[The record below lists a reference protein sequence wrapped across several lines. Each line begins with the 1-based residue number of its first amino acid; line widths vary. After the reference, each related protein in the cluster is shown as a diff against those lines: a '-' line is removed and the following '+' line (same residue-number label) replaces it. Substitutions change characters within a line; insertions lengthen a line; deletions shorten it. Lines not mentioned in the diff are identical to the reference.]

1 MLIIQKSVLGNIC
14 IIHLKNKE
22 FKDVVKYADDAL
34 EVDHKFEKVLFLKG
48 KALLEMTE
56 YEKAIEVLKVLVEWY
71 PENEE
76 ARKEFERAESSFKK
90 YKEKETKMF
99 QKMFS

>member
-1 MLIIQKSVLGNIC
+1 
-14 IIHLKNKE
+14 
-22 FKDVVKYADDAL
+22 
-34 EVDHKFEKVLFLKG
+34 
-48 KALLEMTE
+48 MTE
-56 YEKAIEVLKVLVEWY
+56 YEKAIEVLKDLVEWY

>member
-1 MLIIQKSVLGNIC
+1 MLALQKTILGNIC
-14 IIHLKNKE
+14 VIHLKRKE

-34 EVDHKFEKVLFLKG
+34 EVDHKFEKALFLKG

-56 YEKAIEVLKVLVEWY
+56 YEKAIEVLTDLVGWY

-76 ARKEFERAESSFKK
+76 GKKELLKAETSFKK

-99 QKMFS
+99 KKMFS